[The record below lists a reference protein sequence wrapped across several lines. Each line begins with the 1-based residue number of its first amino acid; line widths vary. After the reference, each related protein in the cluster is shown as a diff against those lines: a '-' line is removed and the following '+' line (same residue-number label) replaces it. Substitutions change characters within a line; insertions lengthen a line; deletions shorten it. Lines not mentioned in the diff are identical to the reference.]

1 MTAKP
6 PQTSV
11 ASESITL
18 DSILIQLG
26 DFGKYQSFIFA
37 LVCVAVVFHSAVH
50 IAFVFSAKA
59 LDYRCEVPNCDIV
72 SDGGIPS
79 EYHPEW
85 LANAVPYKNNK
96 PANCDRYKPFHND
109 STPGLYCGAKDFD
122 HSNVVRCDRFVY
134 ESEEVTIVKDFGM
147 QCEENTWKLA
157 LIGTINNVGQF
168 VGLPIAGI
176 LSDRYGRRSIMILGM
191 VFCSL
196 AGIARSFS
204 TNYIWFTVLE
214 FVDAAFGS
222 GTYAAGFVLGVEL
235 VGPSKRVLTGTI
247 ICCCYAVG
255 EVFVAGVAWWLKDWR
270 PMLLVIYIPPLLLFL
285 YFWIIPESIRWLLS
299 QGRVKEAQ
307 DVILKAASVNGK
319 IISRDSLQNLIATD
333 PGNPGAST
341 MSIEEQQQRKDP
353 LIEVFK
359 SVPLLMRF
367 INCCFCWIT
376 CTFLFYGITLNSVA
390 LAGDSYLDFI
400 LTALVEIP
408 AYFATYMTVDRW
420 GRRSTQCGWFLL
432 TGVACIVLIFASGLN
447 EWFQLTIY
455 LLGKFGATAAFT
467 VMYII
472 TSEIF
477 PTPLRQ
483 SMMGVCSMVGRI
495 GSMVSP
501 QMPLLS
507 LVWVPLPLVLFGA
520 MATIAGLLSLLFPET
535 LNIKLPDTIEE
546 AENIGKLRKAIKE
559 I

>member
-1 MTAKP
+1 MTAKAP
-6 PQTSV
+6 HATA
-11 ASESITL
+11 ASETITL
-18 DSILIQLG
+18 DSILVQLG
-26 DFGKYQSFIFA
+26 DFGKYQSFVFG

-50 IAFVFSAKA
+50 IAFVFSAKE
-59 LDYRCEVPNCDIV
+59 LDYRCEIPNCDQV
-72 SDGGIPS
+72 SAGGIPA
-79 EYHPEW
+79 EYDPKW
-85 LANAVPYKNNK
+85 LSNAIPYKNDK
-96 PANCDRYKPFHND
+96 PAKCHRYRSFHND
-109 STPGLYCGAKDFD
+109 SLPGLCNAQDFD
-122 HSNVVRCDRFVY
+122 RSNVVRCEKFVY
-134 ESEEVTIVKDFGM
+134 ESEEVTIVKDFNM

-176 LSDRYGRRSIMILGM
+176 LSDRYGRRSIMIMGM
-191 VFCSL
+191 VFCSI

-204 TNYIWFTVLE
+204 TNYIWFTILE
-214 FVDAAFGS
+214 FIDAAFGS

-235 VGPSKRVLTGTI
+235 VGPTKRVLSGTI
-247 ICCCYAVG
+247 ISSCYAVG
-255 EVFVAGVAWWLKDWR
+255 EIFVAGVAWWLKDWR

-319 IISRDSLQNLIATD
+319 VISRESLQNLTGTD
-333 PGNPGAST
+333 PGHSGDSN
-341 MSIEEQQQRKDP
+341 MSVEEPQRKDP

-376 CTFLFYGITLNSVA
+376 CTFLFYGLTLNSVA
-390 LAGDSYLDFI
+390 LAGNSYVDFI
-400 LTALVEIP
+400 LTSLVEVP
-408 AYFATYMTVDRW
+408 AYFATYITVDRW

-432 TGVACIVLIFASGLN
+432 TGVACIASIFASSQN
-447 EWFQLTIY
+447 EWVQLCIY
-455 LLGKFGATAAFT
+455 LMGKFGATAAFA
-467 VMYII
+467 VMYIY

-483 SMMGVCSMVGRI
+483 SMMGICSMVGRI

-520 MATIAGLLSLLFPET
+520 MATIAGLLALLFPET

-546 AENIGKLRKAIKE
+546 AENIGKLKKAIKE